1 MKGKTVG
8 QTKMGLY
15 KQTKRKQASE
25 DWIGEQTKFEQG
37 KTQDHEGGCKKR
49 YA

>member
-1 MKGKTVG
+1 MDLIMEKETKGQTVG

-37 KTQDHEGGCKKR
+37 T
-49 YA
+49 